1 MHDNTS
7 KAAGASMRRAKS
19 GQIEVFIPLIH
30 TQTLEKAR
38 EAIKGRRGLYP
49 QLSKLIAP
57 PNYHIVNLLKII
69 FALLDYDFAKL
80 GDPTSSNP
88 TRFSWNHAKKL
99 IDQTFVDKLLEF
111 DPQHD
116 DFVAEESKE
125 ETHRIVNYGN
135 TGGDVIGIYYLHDYT
150 KIKQMEMK
158 YGTDFVDYFELLGN
172 FNTFYLSKVNDY
184 GDENKIVEYKH
195 HLYEQKQNQIEHR
208 HFNKIEIIDDSI
220 LYKYAITEQGC
231 QIIQKEIKWYEHL
244 YEKNMESIDS
254 MILQPL
260 QIEEN
265 GIYLPYI
272 KKSKKLYE
280 MIENEEIETNEKQR
294 ILQKVIMNMNQLH
307 NMDKKQITKEEWLR
321 DIQYEIEDKIMERY
335 YDILPILEDYQSIIE
350 VNGIEIL
357 SFHEIL
363 QKAKE
368 IIYEYYENENRNE
381 YEIIHGDLNFSN
393 ILYEEETD
401 KIIFIDPRGY
411 FGKTNIYGYKEY
423 DESKILY
430 GLSGYDKFNRDI
442 YFKPNY
448 VDNTKINFTIQSYEY
463 LFPDV
468 RTKLHYAFLTI
479 IWLGLAQ
486 YNKNNYWKCVCSY
499 YHGLY
504 MGTKYL
510 FLT

>member
-1 MHDNTS
+1 
-7 KAAGASMRRAKS
+7 
-19 GQIEVFIPLIH
+19 
-30 TQTLEKAR
+30 
-38 EAIKGRRGLYP
+38 
-49 QLSKLIAP
+49 
-57 PNYHIVNLLKII
+57 
-69 FALLDYDFAKL
+69 
-80 GDPTSSNP
+80 
-88 TRFSWNHAKKL
+88 
-99 IDQTFVDKLLEF
+99 
-111 DPQHD
+111 
-116 DFVAEESKE
+116 
-125 ETHRIVNYGN
+125 
-135 TGGDVIGIYYLHDYT
+135 
-150 KIKQMEMK
+150 MEMK

-231 QIIQKEIKWYEHL
+231 QIIQKEIKWYKHL
-244 YEKNMESIDS
+244 YEKNMESIHS

-280 MIENEEIETNEKQR
+280 MIENEEIEIHEKQR

-321 DIQYEIEDKIMERY
+321 DIQYEMEDKIMERY

>member
-1 MHDNTS
+1 
-7 KAAGASMRRAKS
+7 
-19 GQIEVFIPLIH
+19 
-30 TQTLEKAR
+30 
-38 EAIKGRRGLYP
+38 
-49 QLSKLIAP
+49 
-57 PNYHIVNLLKII
+57 
-69 FALLDYDFAKL
+69 
-80 GDPTSSNP
+80 
-88 TRFSWNHAKKL
+88 
-99 IDQTFVDKLLEF
+99 
-111 DPQHD
+111 
-116 DFVAEESKE
+116 
-125 ETHRIVNYGN
+125 
-135 TGGDVIGIYYLHDYT
+135 
-150 KIKQMEMK
+150 
-158 YGTDFVDYFELLGN
+158 
-172 FNTFYLSKVNDY
+172 
-184 GDENKIVEYKH
+184 
-195 HLYEQKQNQIEHR
+195 
-208 HFNKIEIIDDSI
+208 
-220 LYKYAITEQGC
+220 
-231 QIIQKEIKWYEHL
+231 
-244 YEKNMESIDS
+244 
-254 MILQPL
+254 
-260 QIEEN
+260 
-265 GIYLPYI
+265 
-272 KKSKKLYE
+272 

-321 DIQYEIEDKIMERY
+321 DIQYEMEDKIMERY